1 MYLENSHFDITD
13 KRLFLLLS
21 FLLTSMATEIFTVL
35 LIQHEF
41 Q

>member
-21 FLLTSMATEIFTVL
+21 FLLTSMATVL